1 MKIGAKLIAGF
12 LSIAA
17 IALAIGVI
25 GLWGAGR
32 LGSSA
37 IRIGR
42 ETLPGA
48 QDALLIEIAMRKIDS
63 AENGLMQTT
72 LDKAGI
78 DSSFATF
85 DAAKADA
92 DTAMKAF
99 AALPIAKGEG
109 DLWVKFGAAW
119 NVWWGNHEAFATM
132 AKAYEAAPS
141 VVFYA
146 KMSDQMSL
154 NDASIAAASQILDEI
169 QANND
174 RNAALSVQGVIA
186 TGMLVTLISL
196 IGIGLGLLIAITGG
210 ILLAR
215 SITKPMGRIVAIALA
230 ISKGD
235 LMQEVEERHLARK
248 DELGILARAFRNMG
262 RSLQDIVALILSS
275 SNQVGVGSLQ
285 MSATAQQLAQGAA
298 EQASSAEE
306 LSASVEELGAT
317 IGQNAENAAAAE
329 NLARKSSGDAASGG
343 ASVAEAVGAM
353 KDIASKVGIVE
364 EIARQ
369 TNLLALNAAI
379 EAARAGA
386 AGKGFAVV
394 AAEVRRLAERSQA
407 SSKEIAELA
416 GRSVAISD
424 QAGARIM
431 TMVPDIKKNAE
442 AVQEIAL
449 ASREQKSGIGQIT
462 KAITQLDQVIQQNAS
477 ASEELASMSEEL
489 SAQSRQLT
497 QTLSYFKLSADS
509 AGGGASLDASISEP
523 IPEVGYVDAEEG
535 FGKGPSFDSLL
546 PLPARRRARIARPT
560 NARPAEA
567 SEPMR

>member
-12 LSIAA
+12 LFIAA

-37 IRIGR
+37 IEIGR
-42 ETLPGA
+42 DTLPSVEE
-48 QDALLIEIAMRKIDS
+48 ALLIEIAMRKIDS

-72 LDKAGI
+72 LDKQGQE
-78 DSSFATF
+78 SSFATF

-92 DTAMKAF
+92 DKAIAAF
-99 AALPIAKGEG
+99 AALPMSKGEG
-109 DLWVKFGAAW
+109 ELWDKFTASW
-119 NVWWGNHEAFATM
+119 KLWWGNHEAFATE

-141 VVFYA
+141 AVLYA
-146 KMSDQMSL
+146 KMSDQMTF
-154 NDASIAAASQILDEI
+154 NDASIAAVGDILDAI
-169 QANND
+169 QATND
-174 RNAALSVQGVIA
+174 RNAALSVQGVVA

-196 IGIGLGLLIAITGG
+196 AGIGLGLFIAILGG

-215 SITKPMGRIVAIALA
+215 SITKPLGRIVALALA
-230 ISKGD
+230 IAKGD

-248 DELGILARAFRNMG
+248 DELGILARAFRNMA
-262 RSLQDIVALILSS
+262 RSLQDIVALLLSS
-275 SNQVGVGSLQ
+275 SNQVGAGSLQ
-285 MSATAQQLAQGAA
+285 MSATAQQLAQGAS

-329 NLARKSSGDAASGG
+329 GLARKSSSDAALGG

-353 KDIASKVGIVE
+353 KDIAAKVGIVE

-379 EAARAGA
+379 EAARAGT

-394 AAEVRRLAERSQA
+394 AAEVRRLAERAQI
-407 SSKEIAELA
+407 SSKEIADLA
-416 GRSVAISD
+416 GRSMAISD
-424 QAGARIM
+424 QAGERIIA
-431 TMVPDIKKNAE
+431 MVPDIKKNAE
-442 AVQEIAL
+442 VAQEIAS

-497 QTLSYFKLSADS
+497 QTLSYFRLS
-509 AGGGASLDASISEP
+509 SEP
-523 IPEVGYVDAEEG
+523 AAIGQAPDEALYDDIPEVSYVEAV
-535 FGKGPSFDSLL
+535 
-546 PLPARRRARIARPT
+546 PLQVRP
-560 NARPAEA
+560 
-567 SEPMR
+567 